1 MRFVHL
7 QKFAGVIYDTA
18 RSSPPALSIY
28 FFDEIRLA
36 PQTVAI
42 SKWTVDSAICKL
54 ESCFYQVDFVLT
66 EMFGVLTKDV
76 EKQIRLTCIF
86 LPRPFAGT
94 DASQISADSTRF
106 DRNMTNAIQFARA
119 TLLE

>member
-28 FFDEIRLA
+28 FFDETRLA

-54 ESCFYQVDFVLT
+54 ESCFYQVTTLVTYGFRLSQLFKAFYTALETLRVSSRVVRAPKRLRGLN
-66 EMFGVLTKDV
+66 EFYKPGGV
-76 EKQIRLTCIF
+76 R
-86 LPRPFAGT
+86 R
-94 DASQISADSTRF
+94 SH
-106 DRNMTNAIQFARA
+106 
-119 TLLE
+119 